1 MNCAELET
9 LICDY
14 VDGTIASAQ
23 KADVESHLHQCPAC
37 AELARDSAAAVAFM
51 DRAAAVEPP
60 PELITRI
67 LFDAPWNEGKWSGGK
82 AKPKRASGWFS
93 SILGPLLQ
101 PKFAMSMAFTILSL
115 SMLARFVT
123 PVRQLRTADLK
134 PSEVW
139 ASLDNRAH
147 RAWARSVKYYE
158 NLKVVYQIQT
168 LWREWQQQEEEQR
181 PAAGSENQKPD
192 QKIDDRKLPIKASPG
207 QGAEPDLK
215 SPDGAPISNPS
226 GGSR

>member
-14 VDGTIASAQ
+14 VDGTIDSIR
-23 KADVESHLHQCPAC
+23 KADVESHLHECPAC

-51 DRAAAVEPP
+51 GRAAAVEPP

-67 LFDAPWNEGKWSGGK
+67 LFDAPWSGSKWSGGK
-82 AKPKRASGWFS
+82 AKSARGWLRG
-93 SILGPLLQ
+93 ILGPLLQ

-134 PSEVW
+134 PAEVW

-168 LWREWQQQEEEQR
+168 LWREWQQQEEEQQ
-181 PAAGSENQKPD
+181 PAAATKSQKPEN
-192 QKIDDRKLPIKASPG
+192 QKIDDRKLPVKTSPG

-226 GGSR
+226 GH

>member
-1 MNCAELET
+1 MNCAELEI

-14 VDGTIASAQ
+14 VDGTIASTR
-23 KADVESHLHQCPAC
+23 KAEVESHLQQCPAC

-67 LFDAPWNEGKWSGGK
+67 LFDAPWSSAKAGGK
-82 AKPKRASGWFS
+82 AKANSASGWLRG
-93 SILGPLLQ
+93 ILGPLLQ

-147 RAWARSVKYYE
+147 RVWARSVKYYE

-168 LWREWQQQEEEQR
+168 LWREWQQQEEEQQ
-181 PAAGSENQKPD
+181 PAAASEK
-192 QKIDDRKLPIKASPG
+192 QKIDDRKLPVRAPG
-207 QGAEPDLK
+207 QGVEPDLK
-215 SPDGAPISNPS
+215 SPDGAPISNPP
-226 GGSR
+226 GVPR